1 MSSLASRNCE
11 ERGPDT
17 KPLDETAVESLM
29 AELGGTWSFEGTRLT
44 REFEFRNFRDAFGMA
59 TKVALLAE
67 EQGHHPDFEV
77 GWGRLALV
85 LTTHSVKGLS
95 ENDFIMAAKIDQ
107 IGGSSAGQP
116 AQTTTAVP
124 DPAARAVARRR
135 PQEP

>member
-1 MSSLASRNCE
+1 MTALASRNCE
-11 ERGPDT
+11 ERGPDE
-17 KPLDETAVESLM
+17 KPLDEKAVESLI
-29 AELGGTWSFEGTRLT
+29 AELGRTWNVAGTKLT
-44 REFEFRNFRDAFGMA
+44 REFKFPNFREAFGMA

-107 IGGSSAGQP
+107 LGGSTG
-116 AQTTTAVP
+116 
-124 DPAARAVARRR
+124 D
-135 PQEP
+135 